1 MHKLTFRKFKKVEN
15 VTVYENGEMILMNL
29 CENDSYV
36 HCKKDGHKIL
46 QGKEISK
53 SLWIDHFTNL
63 C

>member
-46 QGKEISK
+46 LNIPKYKEKKFLNPSG
-53 SLWIDHFTNL
+53 
-63 C
+63 